1 MQKALR
7 VTAFAAVTLTT
18 LASVP
23 AQADIKVGI
32 ILALTGPNSSLGI
45 PYRKGLEVVLPKE
58 IGGEKVN
65 VIVLDDTSDPSAA
78 VRNAH
83 KLISEDK
90 IDILIGPSN
99 TPAAFAVGNVTFEA
113 KVPEIS
119 LSPVDLGPAKS
130 DWLFTVPQPGNIWI
144 LPIMEDL
151 KKRGVKTVAF
161 IGFSDPWGDLCFN
174 ALKEV
179 AGKYGV
185 TIVGEER
192 YARTDNSVTGQVLKI
207 LAAKPDAIFVG
218 ASGTPGALP
227 HLALTERNWTGPTY
241 GSPAV
246 FNKDFARIG
255 GGAIENVMAVTG
267 PVGAWEQLPDSNPI
281 KKVSGEFTKT
291 YEAANGAGS
300 ANGFSAYSYDAV
312 LMFNDAAPRALKKA
326 KPGTPEF
333 RTALRDE
340 MRAIKELVGT
350 QGIYNFKAG
359 SPYGV
364 DQRSAILVKVEKGN
378 WKLVSQ

>member
-1 MQKALR
+1 MFRYRSTLIAAALC
-7 VTAFAAVTLTT
+7 AAMLPE
-18 LASVP
+18 AH
-23 AQADIKVGI
+23 ADMNVGV
-32 ILALTGPNSSLGI
+32 ILSLTGPNSSLGI
-45 PYRKGLEVVLPKE
+45 PYRKGLEALPKE
-58 IGGEKVN
+58 VGGHTVN
-65 VIVLDDTSDPSAA
+65 VIYLDDGSDPSAA

-99 TPAAFAVGNVTFEA
+99 TPAAFAVSNVTFESR
-113 KVPEIS
+113 VPEIS

-130 DWLFTVPQPGNIWI
+130 DWLFTIPQPGDIWI
-144 LPIMEDL
+144 LPIMEDI
-151 KKRGVKTVAF
+151 KKRGLKNVGF
-161 IGFSDPWGDLCFN
+161 IGFSDPWGDLCLN
-174 ALKEV
+174 ALK
-179 AGKYGV
+179 AIAPKYGV
-185 TIVGEER
+185 TIVAEER

-227 HLALTERNWTGPTY
+227 HVALAERNWSGPTY

-255 GGAIENVMAVTG
+255 GGAIEGVMAVTG
-267 PVGAWEQLPDSNPI
+267 PVGAWDQLPDTNPI
-281 KKVSGEFTKT
+281 KKVSSEFVKL
-291 YEAANGAGS
+291 YEGANGPGS
-300 ANGFSAYSYDAV
+300 SNGFAAYSYDAV
-312 LMFNDAAPRALKKA
+312 LIFKDAAERAVKKA

-333 RTALRDE
+333 RAAMRDE
-340 MRAIKELVGT
+340 IRNVKDLVGT
-350 QGIYNFKAG
+350 QGIYNFKPG

-364 DQRSAILVKVEKGN
+364 DNRSVILVKVDKGA

>member
-1 MQKALR
+1 MIIKGR
-7 VTAFAAVTLTT
+7 SVFYAAAASLL
-18 LASVP
+18 LAGS
-23 AQADIKVGI
+23 AQADINVGL

-45 PYRKGLEVVLPKE
+45 PYRKGLELLPKE
-58 IGGEKVN
+58 VGGEKVN

-99 TPAAFAVGNVTFEA
+99 TPAAFAVANVTFEA

-119 LSPVDLGPAKS
+119 LSPVDLGPQKS
-130 DWLFTVPQPGNIWI
+130 DWLFTVPQPGDIWI
-144 LPIMEDL
+144 LPIMEDI
-151 KKRGVKTVAF
+151 KKRGLKKVAF

-174 ALKEV
+174 ALK
-179 AGKYGV
+179 ATASQYGV
-185 TIVGEER
+185 SIVAEER
-192 YARTDNSVTGQVLKI
+192 YARTDNSVTGQILKI
-207 LAAKPDAIFVG
+207 MTAKPDAIFVG

-227 HLALTERNWTGPTY
+227 HLALAERRWSGPTY

-255 GGAIENVMAVTG
+255 GGAIEGVMAVTG
-267 PVGAWEQLPDSNPI
+267 PVGAWDQLPDSNPI
-281 KKVSGEFTKT
+281 KKVSSEFVKA

-300 ANGFSAYSYDAV
+300 ANGFAAYSYDAV
-312 LMFNDAAPRALKKA
+312 LMFRNAAARALKKA

-333 RTALRDE
+333 RTAMRDE
-340 MRAIKELVGT
+340 LRNIKELVGT
-350 QGIYNFKAG
+350 QGVYSFKSG
-359 SPYGV
+359 TPYGV
-364 DQRSAILVKVEKGN
+364 DQRSVVLVKVDKGA
-378 WKLVSQ
+378 WKLVP